1 MRISDAFMS
10 HLYAVH
16 ESASICVPEEG
27 AIDTVAPHQAI
38 FRNKQAHHFH
48 AWISVP
54 TAILNVLSNV

>member
-1 MRISDAFMS
+1 MS